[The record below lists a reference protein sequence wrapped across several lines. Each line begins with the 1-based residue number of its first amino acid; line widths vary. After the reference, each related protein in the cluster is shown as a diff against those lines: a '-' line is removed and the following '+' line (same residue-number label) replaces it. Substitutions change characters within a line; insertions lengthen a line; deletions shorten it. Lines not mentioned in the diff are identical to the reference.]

1 MVIGGC
7 RRCARHVLQYVWAIL
22 ILFDGTIPHRAYV
35 TLDLS
40 RLPPPPWRPHPLGRP
55 RRVLCHLNIWQ
66 WYGCDCLMYIGNLH
80 LHRNLYLRICN
91 CAHGQYSKYIY
102 VVICIVTF
110 EHDTSSRAEIFAFRF
125 PNGWPL
131 VPLSCG
137 CPHMRVG
144 CDIQCGGCC
153 CIMHVRDMV
162 LAAREFAFNYVQV
175 MWIDCVCAGHAAAE
189 GAHAHMVGQCVM
201 PLAAALLP
209 SPPRR
214 FPLRAVGFQPVPT
227 ASRWLILVA
236 GASTRYDIW

>member
-1 MVIGGC
+1 
-7 RRCARHVLQYVWAIL
+7 
-22 ILFDGTIPHRAYV
+22 
-35 TLDLS
+35 
-40 RLPPPPWRPHPLGRP
+40 
-55 RRVLCHLNIWQ
+55 
-66 WYGCDCLMYIGNLH
+66 MYIGNLH

-175 MWIDCVCAGHAAAE
+175 MWIDCVCMCRPHSRRGRTCAHGRTMCDAIGSSTFALSAPPIPAPSCWLPAGPY
-189 GAHAHMVGQCVM
+189 GQ
-201 PLAAALLP
+201 PLAHSSCGSLH
-209 SPPRR
+209 
-214 FPLRAVGFQPVPT
+214 
-227 ASRWLILVA
+227 
-236 GASTRYDIW
+236 RYDIWSGLRGLAVSLRLTIAVAVECQCGGCCCARSGNCYTGGCGTCVCPAACEINALLLGKL